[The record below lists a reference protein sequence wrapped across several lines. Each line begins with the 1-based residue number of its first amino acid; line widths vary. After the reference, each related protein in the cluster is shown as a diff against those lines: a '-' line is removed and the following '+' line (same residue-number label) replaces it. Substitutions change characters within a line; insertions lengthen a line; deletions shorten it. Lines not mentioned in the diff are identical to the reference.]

1 MQNGVTA
8 GAKFV
13 LEFLSN
19 LSSEGIEYRII
30 NEYRSALL
38 AYHEKVD
45 GIPIGQHP
53 KVCQIL
59 LGSFNKRSPQP
70 KQTPIWDTSKVTDYI
85 STLGNNGI
93 FSTKMIITLKLT
105 ILLLILSSNR
115 TSERI
120 IWTGILC
127 SRKTQYFFILVN

>member
-8 GAKFV
+8 GANFV

-19 LSSEGIEYRII
+19 LSSEGIEYRTI

-59 LGSFNKRSPQP
+59 LGSFNKRRPQP
-70 KQTPIWDTSKVTDYI
+70 KQTAIWDTSKVTDYI

-93 FSTKMIITLKLT
+93 FSTKMIIALKLT
-105 ILLLILSSNR
+105 TLLLIRSSNR

-120 IWTGILC
+120 IWQAYCVHGKLSTF
-127 SRKTQYFFILVN
+127 SF

>member
-1 MQNGVTA
+1 M
-8 GAKFV
+8 

-19 LSSEGIEYRII
+19 LSSEGIEYRTI

-70 KQTPIWDTSKVTDYI
+70 KQTAIWDTSKVTDYI

-105 ILLLILSSNR
+105 TLLLILSSNR

-120 IWTGILC
+120 IWQAYCVHGKLSTF
-127 SRKTQYFFILVN
+127 SF

>member
-1 MQNGVTA
+1 M
-8 GAKFV
+8 

-19 LSSEGIEYRII
+19 LSSEGIEYRTI

-59 LGSFNKRSPQP
+59 LGSFNKRRPQP
-70 KQTPIWDTSKVTDYI
+70 KQTAI
-85 STLGNNGI
+85 
-93 FSTKMIITLKLT
+93 
-105 ILLLILSSNR
+105 
-115 TSERI
+115 
-120 IWTGILC
+120 
-127 SRKTQYFFILVN
+127 